1 MAQIRIISYSLN
13 GRWMAPVMRQLALLR
28 WIRRYSS
35 YLGINCECWII
46 TASDADPIARKEGI
60 PAIALPS
67 RERVRESADDE
78 VRYLATAK
86 VWIRNIVSSLSPDIM
101 IVDGHPSGSMRELA
115 HALEFAKH
123 KSLITPSQYITGDID
138 TPTAGSIM
146 SHYNQITKPTTNSP
160 ILIREREELLP
171 RHEARS
177 SLGILRE
184 RVVSITLRGGESKE
198 NQAALKREIDKIIA
212 NDWHAVICAG
222 PGYRGAALRGPHRTW
237 VGSHLPMELLPGID
251 VAVSPGGYHSF
262 YELMYAGIPT
272 VFLPQMRHDQESSRL
287 FMKAEMA
294 GAGRVARNV
303 NQISALIEDAGS
315 PRAARILAPRNGA
328 REIAAKILSMVVPKE
343 DVDAASDA
351 VSPTLLGT
359 FRRFKATPE
368 EHWRLLKLLGG
379 ETPSQWQ
386 KKRQAAEDL
395 RSVGIDTP
403 ELPASPPRPLG
414 LIQRFLVLCETIE
427 LPLDQGIAIAQ
438 IIDAKFPN
446 AHSEVI
452 VQSVE
457 QVLPEMARFDEW
469 HIANRL
475 LHNLKI
481 QRGYRLEEFSR
492 SLVSWLKGKAQLSS
506 AVKDFQRAIDQGK
519 SIADALTA
527 DVVDS

>member
-1 MAQIRIISYSLN
+1 VAQIRIISYSLN

-28 WIRRYSS
+28 WIRRYSN
-35 YLGINCECWII
+35 YLGVNCECWII

-123 KSLITPSQYITGDID
+123 KVLLTPSQYITGDME

-146 SHYNQITKPTTNSP
+146 SHYDQISKPTPNSP

-177 SLGILRE
+177 SLGIVRD
-184 RVVSITLRGGESKE
+184 RVVAITLRGGETKE
-198 NQAALKREIDKIIA
+198 SQAALSVEIEKIID
-212 NDWHAVICAG
+212 NGWHAIICAG
-222 PGYRGAALRGPHRTW
+222 PGYRGATLRGPHRTW
-237 VGSHLPMELLPGID
+237 VGNHLPMELLPGID

-262 YELMYAGIPT
+262 YELMYAGVPT

-294 GAGRVARNV
+294 GAGRVARNIS
-303 NQISALIEDAGS
+303 QISGLIEDAGS

-328 REIAAKILSMVVPKE
+328 REAAAKILSMAIPQE
-343 DVDAASDA
+343 DVNAASEA

-395 RSVGIDTP
+395 RSLGIDTP
-403 ELPASPPRPLG
+403 MLPASPPRPLG

-427 LPLDQGIAIAQ
+427 LPLDKGIAISQ
-438 IIDAKFPN
+438 IIDTKFPN
-446 AHSEVI
+446 AHSEI
-452 VQSVE
+452 LVQAVE
-457 QVLPEMARFDEW
+457 QILPELARFDEW
-469 HIANRL
+469 HIATRL
-475 LHNLKI
+475 MHNLEK
-481 QRGYRLEEFSR
+481 QRNYPLEEFSR
-492 SLVSWLKGKAQLSS
+492 AMVSWLQSKAQLSS
-506 AVKDFQRAIDQGK
+506 AVKDFQRDTAAGK
-519 SIADALTA
+519 SVCDALKIHT
-527 DVVDS
+527 